1 MSLRLLP
8 GFAVLLVP
16 AGMAQAQPAQPAKPA
31 EPTIELRLCSVNE
44 LIAKVEYLVGLSGQD
59 EIINQVRNAIKQ
71 LTAEGKGLEGIDPK
85 QPFGLYATLA
95 PDIVNSSLTIMVPVA
110 DKDRF
115 LGLLRDRLDITT
127 EKAEG
132 GLLRAAV
139 PTLNELF
146 IRFEHGYAYFG
157 RTAND
162 LDPKILPKPKDYF
175 ARDPGAVASGV
186 IRFDRIP
193 DELKTFLIGQ
203 IELGLAE
210 QRKKEGGNASAAQK
224 AVLDTATDKLTA
236 GIKTFLNDARELSA
250 RILIDEKTED
260 LSLEFA
266 LTAKSDSVLA
276 RGIAALGERK
286 SLPVA
291 IVAGKEPAMQLTVR
305 GELPEELKKELTS
318 ALDSAISEALKDVP
332 GEQEKALLERVF
344 KTFGPTFKAGDIDA
358 AFAIHGPD
366 AKSHYSVIAAIA
378 VKNGKEIEKLVK
390 ELAPFAGD
398 AAEFDFDVEKTG
410 NFTLHRVTVK
420 DLPEE
425 FRQVFGTGKIWL
437 AVSDEVIALS
447 IEPDG
452 QAIKAGLRAKAM
464 PAPVVSWEVSAAKL
478 APLLGQKLKP
488 DEVKAVLK
496 DAFGSGSPS
505 GKDTVK
511 LAITGGEKLSGK
523 ASMKGGVVRLLFGLF
538 RLQGP

>member
-1 MSLRLLP
+1 MTLRWLVGL
-8 GFAVLLVP
+8 AVLLVP
-16 AGMAQAQPAQPAKPA
+16 AGLAQAQPAKPP
-31 EPTIELRLCSVNE
+31 EPTIELRLRSANE
-44 LIAKVEYLVGLSGQD
+44 LIAKAEYLVGLSGQD
-59 EIINQVRNAIKQ
+59 DLVKQLRNAIKQ
-71 LTAEGKGLEGIDPK
+71 ITTDGKGLEGIDPT

-110 DKDRF
+110 DKERF
-115 LGLLRDRLDITT
+115 LGMLRDRLEITT

-162 LDPKILPKPKDYF
+162 LDPKMLPSPRDYF

-186 IRFDRIP
+186 VRFDRIP

-210 QRKKEGGNASAAQK
+210 LRKKEGGNESAAQK
-224 AVLDTATDKLTA
+224 AVLDTATEKTIA

-250 RILIDEKTED
+250 RIVIDEKTED

-286 SLPVA
+286 SLPAA
-291 IVAGKEPAMQLTVR
+291 IVAGKEPALHLTVR
-305 GELPEELKKELTS
+305 EELPEELKKELAT
-318 ALDSAISEALKDVP
+318 ALDSVISEALKDVP

-344 KTFGPTFKAGDIDA
+344 KTFGPTLKAGEIDV

-366 AKSHYSVIAAIA
+366 AKSHYSLIAAIA
-378 VKNGKEIEKLVK
+378 VKDGKEIEKLVK
-390 ELAPFAGD
+390 DLAPFAGD
-398 AAEFDFDVEKTG
+398 AAEFDFDIEKTG
-410 NFTLHRVTVK
+410 NFTLHSVTVK
-420 DLPEE
+420 GAPEE
-425 FRQVFGTGKIWL
+425 FRQIFGTSKVWL
-437 AVSDEVIALS
+437 AVSDDVIALS

-452 QAIKAGLRAKAM
+452 QAIKAGLRAKSA
-464 PAPVVSWEVSAAKL
+464 PAPVVSLELSAAKL

-488 DEVKAVLK
+488 DELKAVLK
-496 DAFGSGSPS
+496 DAFGTGSPS

-511 LAITGGEKLSGK
+511 LTVTGGEKLSGK